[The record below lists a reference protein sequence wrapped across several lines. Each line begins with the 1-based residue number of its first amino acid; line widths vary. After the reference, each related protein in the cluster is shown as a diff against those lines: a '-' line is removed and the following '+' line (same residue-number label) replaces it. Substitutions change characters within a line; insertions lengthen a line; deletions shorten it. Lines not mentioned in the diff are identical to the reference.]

1 MLPDV
6 SRASE
11 SQHCQNVLCNHCNM
25 RVGVVGGE
33 EERGR
38 RRRGASGPDRHT
50 PHTDGVPN
58 RQSRDSTCQ
67 HPSVTTYEG
76 PLLRSPCELL
86 PVGTGH
92 PVQAILKSFT
102 AMSGCASKGTMS
114 LSQEVHV
121 INLRG
126 HAAEGPDSTPARLKK
141 SLLFT
146 SERGSSMLAE
156 EQAVPAP
163 EESGDG
169 LDSKAL
175 PINRPSPSCYE
186 EVSCQTHELCQSLM
200 MADLWGEMLTTAASA
215 PESSTITCKPVMPW
229 AVGLILCLP
238 LMFTSPLLSTLFMRR
253 NNTFPN
259 VWSKDGVKKRRDP
272 DVRYGFRCCEK
283 ETLLSFSWELSLI
296 LISSSHQVELHL
308 KPIQSVRQHQK
319 PLVFVLNSP
328 QPVSWNVK
336 AENLAPHIH
345 HTFHVSLGSE
355 VHFKQ
360 TNFSLNT
367 QTQKESLP
375 QGNEHLLNWALKK
388 YKAVTSFS
396 ELRMTQAIY
405 IKVGEDS
412 VFSDTCKID
421 TRFLSLNYL
430 GSYEE
435 PQTSKGCILSVPNRE
450 VHIIELQAPNSSSAF
465 QVDVIVDLRP
475 LKGDGLVVRDVILVL
490 RCAKSVHWVVKVHN
504 VQGNLEVVASDTVA
518 INSQMTERI
527 SPRQPLPSGS
537 QALIKWA
544 VDNGYSPVTSYTST
558 PMANHF
564 NIRLREQDV
573 SDHLERRLPP
583 ELFDLRHVS
592 PLPEKGPAAP
602 RSSLPFTFPA
612 HLPVSLSNLNYD
624 DEEPVDDRNLLDVEL
639 SVQCEEKR
647 MVVSID
653 RKSLEAKG
661 FANASL
667 TLKNPECKAKVNATH
682 YTLETSRTGCGTIV
696 FPMYNSPE
704 VLHINS
710 VTVISDEAQGDD
722 DPVSTWLTRFG
733 EDAGRTQ
740 PEPNPP
746 APSRTF
752 NCTYRESKEIP
763 NPKPGLSRQP
773 VNSISFEMELYK
785 TESFNDPPQ
794 QGVFSVSDQM
804 EVFVQITSKASDPD
818 IGLTITSCF
827 ISPNSS
833 PTVSSD
839 YKLIETVCAEDNSLK
854 WIQNPQRHLLFS
866 GKMGESFSFTFNSKT
881 LNSAVIFLHCEMSLC
896 SEDSQR
902 NQELPQC
909 LDPRNN
915 CTSLTMETIFALM
928 SNKRFLTK
936 PMAVVDDSEFPAEMF
951 LLDTTT
957 VVLIAFAAFV
967 IGALLTGALWFI
979 YTHTGGT
986 ARAQPVQKPQ
996 PVSENS
1002 SAAHSIGST
1011 QSTPC
1016 SSSSTA

>member
-1 MLPDV
+1 MYV
-6 SRASE
+6 FF
-11 SQHCQNVLCNHCNM
+11 VIFLCF
-25 RVGVVGGE
+25 
-33 EERGR
+33 
-38 RRRGASGPDRHT
+38 
-50 PHTDGVPN
+50 
-58 RQSRDSTCQ
+58 
-67 HPSVTTYEG
+67 EG

-126 HAAEGPDSTPARLKK
+126 HAAQGPDSTPAR
-141 SLLFT
+141 
-146 SERGSSMLAE
+146 
-156 EQAVPAP
+156 
-163 EESGDG
+163 
-169 LDSKAL
+169 
-175 PINRPSPSCYE
+175 
-186 EVSCQTHELCQSLM
+186 
-200 MADLWGEMLTTAASA
+200 
-215 PESSTITCKPVMPW
+215 
-229 AVGLILCLP
+229 
-238 LMFTSPLLSTLFMRR
+238 
-253 NNTFPN
+253 
-259 VWSKDGVKKRRDP
+259 
-272 DVRYGFRCCEK
+272 
-283 ETLLSFSWELSLI
+283 
-296 LISSSHQVELHL
+296 VELHL

-319 PLVFVLNSP
+319 RLVFVLNSP
-328 QPVSWNVK
+328 QPVIWNVK
-336 AENLAPHIH
+336 AENLAPRIH

-355 VHFKQ
+355 VLFKQ
-360 TNFSLNT
+360 ANFSLNT
-367 QTQKESLP
+367 RIQKENLP
-375 QGNEHLLNWALKK
+375 QGNEHLLNWAQKK
-388 YKAVTSFS
+388 YRAVTSFS

-475 LKGDGLVVRDVILVL
+475 LKDDDLVVRDVTLVL
-490 RCAKSVHWVVKVHN
+490 RCAKSVHWVVK
-504 VQGNLEVVASDTVA
+504 ASDTVT
-518 INSQMTERI
+518 INSQMVETT
-527 SPRQPLPSGS
+527 SPRQLLPSGS

-544 VDNGYSPVTSYTST
+544 VENGYNPVTSYTST

-564 NIRLREQDV
+564 NIRLREQGNLKV
-573 SDHLERRLPP
+573 TSRLPP
-583 ELFDLRHVS
+583 ELFNLRHVS

-602 RSSLPFTFPA
+602 PAAPHSSLPFPFPY
-612 HLPVSLSNLNYD
+612 LPISLPNLNYD
-624 DEEPVDDRNLLDVEL
+624 NEEPVEDRNVLDVEL
-639 SVQCEEKR
+639 IVQCEEKR

-653 RKSLEAKG
+653 RKR

-667 TLKNPECKAKVNATH
+667 MLKNPECKAKVNATH
-682 YTLETSRTGCGTIV
+682 YTLETPLTECGTIV
-696 FPMYNSPE
+696 FPVHDTQD

-710 VTVISDEAQGDD
+710 V
-722 DPVSTWLTRFG
+722 
-733 EDAGRTQ
+733 
-740 PEPNPP
+740 
-746 APSRTF
+746 
-752 NCTYRESKEIP
+752 IP
-763 NPKPGLSRQP
+763 NTKPAFGAIPGQP

-785 TESFNDPPQ
+785 TPFFNNPPQ
-794 QGVFSVSDQM
+794 QRIFKVSDQM
-804 EVFVQITSKASDPD
+804 EVITSTASNPD

-827 ISPNSS
+827 ISPSSS
-833 PTVSSD
+833 PSESSD
-839 YKLIETVCAEDNSLK
+839 YSLIETFCTKDNSLK
-854 WIQNPQRHLLFS
+854 WTQNSQGHFLFS
-866 GKMGESFSFTFNSKT
+866 SGKKGKSFSFTFNSKMLNKT
-881 LNSAVIFLHCEMSLC
+881 LVFLHCEMSLC
-896 SEDSQR
+896 SENSQR

-909 LDPRNN
+909 PDLRN
-915 CTSLTMETIFALM
+915 CSSLTGETMFVLM
-928 SNKRFLTK
+928 SNKRSLAK
-936 PMAVVDDSEFPAEMF
+936 PIAVVDNSESQAEMF

-967 IGALLTGALWFI
+967 IGVLLTGALWFI
-979 YTHTGGT
+979 YTHTGGN

>member
-1 MLPDV
+1 MAQRSRIPLMLL
-6 SRASE
+6 A
-11 SQHCQNVLCNHCNM
+11 LCCLTS
-25 RVGVVGGE
+25 
-33 EERGR
+33 
-38 RRRGASGPDRHT
+38 A
-50 PHTDGVPN
+50 
-58 RQSRDSTCQ
+58 
-67 HPSVTTYEG
+67 G

-126 HAAEGPDSTPARLKK
+126 HAAEGPDSTPAR
-141 SLLFT
+141 
-146 SERGSSMLAE
+146 
-156 EQAVPAP
+156 
-163 EESGDG
+163 
-169 LDSKAL
+169 
-175 PINRPSPSCYE
+175 
-186 EVSCQTHELCQSLM
+186 
-200 MADLWGEMLTTAASA
+200 
-215 PESSTITCKPVMPW
+215 
-229 AVGLILCLP
+229 
-238 LMFTSPLLSTLFMRR
+238 
-253 NNTFPN
+253 
-259 VWSKDGVKKRRDP
+259 
-272 DVRYGFRCCEK
+272 
-283 ETLLSFSWELSLI
+283 
-296 LISSSHQVELHL
+296 VELHL

-319 PLVFVLNSP
+319 RLVFVLNSP
-328 QPVSWNVK
+328 QPVIWNVK
-336 AENLAPHIH
+336 AENLALYIH
-345 HTFHVSLGSE
+345 HTFHVSLGSD

-360 TNFSLNT
+360 ANFSLNIR
-367 QTQKESLP
+367 TQKENLP
-375 QGNEHLLNWALKK
+375 QGNEHLLNWAQKK
-388 YKAVTSFS
+388 YRAVTSFS

-412 VFSDTCKID
+412 VLSDTCKID

-435 PQTSKGCILSVPNRE
+435 PQTSKGCILSVPNKE

-475 LKGDGLVVRDVILVL
+475 LKDDDLVVRDVTLVL
-490 RCAKSVHWVVKVHN
+490 RCAKSVHWVVKAHN
-504 VQGNLEVVASDTVA
+504 MRGNLEVVASDTVT
-518 INSQMTERI
+518 INSQMIETT

-544 VDNGYSPVTSYTST
+544 VENGYNPVTSYTST

-573 SDHLERRLPP
+573 SDHLESRLPP
-583 ELFDLRHVS
+583 ELFNLRHFS

-602 RSSLPFTFPA
+602 RSSLPFPFPA
-612 HLPVSLSNLNYD
+612 HLPVSLPNLNYD
-624 DEEPVDDRNLLDVEL
+624 DEEPAEDTNFLEVEL

-667 TLKNPECKAKVNATH
+667 MLKNPKCKAKVNATH
-682 YTLETSRTGCGTIV
+682 YTLETPLTECGTIE
-696 FPMYNSPE
+696 FPMYNSQD
-704 VLHINS
+704 VLYINS

-722 DPVSTWLTRFG
+722 DPISTWFPRLE
-733 EDAGRTQ
+733 EDVGRTQ
-740 PEPNPP
+740 AEPNPP
-746 APSRTF
+746 APLINF
-752 NCTYRESKEIP
+752 NCTYRESKEVP
-763 NPKPGLSRQP
+763 NPKPDSEAIPVPSRQP
-773 VNSISFEMELYK
+773 VNSISFEMELYD
-785 TESFNDPPQ
+785 TRSFNDPLQ
-794 QGVFSVSDQM
+794 QRIFRVSDQM
-804 EVFVQITSKASDPD
+804 EVLVQITSTASNAD

-827 ISPNSS
+827 ISPSS
-833 PTVSSD
+833 NPTVSSD

-854 WIQNPQRHLLFS
+854 WTQNSQGHFSFFS
-866 GKMGESFSFTFNSKT
+866 GKKGESFSFIFNSKM
-881 LNSAVIFLHCEMSLC
+881 LNKAVLFLHCEMSLC
-896 SEDSQR
+896 SENSQR
-902 NQELPQC
+902 KQELPQC

-915 CTSLTMETIFALM
+915 CTSLTGDTIFALM
-928 SNKRFLTK
+928 STKRCLTK
-936 PMAVVDDSEFPAEMF
+936 PIAVGDNSESQDYPPKKHEEAEMF

-967 IGALLTGALWFI
+967 IGVLLTGALWFI

>member
-1 MLPDV
+1 MGQRSRIPLMLL
-6 SRASE
+6 A
-11 SQHCQNVLCNHCNM
+11 LCCLTS
-25 RVGVVGGE
+25 
-33 EERGR
+33 
-38 RRRGASGPDRHT
+38 A
-50 PHTDGVPN
+50 
-58 RQSRDSTCQ
+58 
-67 HPSVTTYEG
+67 G

-126 HAAEGPDSTPARLKK
+126 HAAEGPDSTPAR
-141 SLLFT
+141 
-146 SERGSSMLAE
+146 
-156 EQAVPAP
+156 
-163 EESGDG
+163 
-169 LDSKAL
+169 
-175 PINRPSPSCYE
+175 
-186 EVSCQTHELCQSLM
+186 
-200 MADLWGEMLTTAASA
+200 
-215 PESSTITCKPVMPW
+215 
-229 AVGLILCLP
+229 
-238 LMFTSPLLSTLFMRR
+238 
-253 NNTFPN
+253 
-259 VWSKDGVKKRRDP
+259 
-272 DVRYGFRCCEK
+272 
-283 ETLLSFSWELSLI
+283 
-296 LISSSHQVELHL
+296 VELHL

-319 PLVFVLNSP
+319 RLVFVLNSP
-328 QPVSWNVK
+328 QPVIWNVK
-336 AENLAPHIH
+336 AENLAPFIH

-355 VHFKQ
+355 VLLKQ
-360 TNFSLNT
+360 ANFSLNT
-367 QTQKESLP
+367 QIQEENLP
-375 QGNEHLLNWALKK
+375 QGNEHLLNWAQKK
-388 YKAVTSFS
+388 YRAVTSFS

-475 LKGDGLVVRDVILVL
+475 LKDDDLVVRDVTLVL
-490 RCAKSVHWVVKVHN
+490 RCAKSVHWVVKAHN
-504 VQGNLEVVASDTVA
+504 MRGNLEVVASDTVT
-518 INSQMTERI
+518 INSQMVETT
-527 SPRQPLPSGS
+527 SPRQLLPSGS

-544 VDNGYSPVTSYTST
+544 VENGYNPVTSYTST

-573 SDHLERRLPP
+573 SDHLESRLPP
-583 ELFDLRHVS
+583 ELFNLRHVS

-602 RSSLPFTFPA
+602 PAAPHSSLPFPFPY
-612 HLPVSLSNLNYD
+612 LPISLPNLNYD
-624 DEEPVDDRNLLDVEL
+624 NEEPVEDRNVLDVEL
-639 SVQCEEKR
+639 IVQCEEKR

-667 TLKNPECKAKVNATH
+667 MLKNPECKAKVNATH
-682 YTLETSRTGCGTIV
+682 YTLETPLTECGTIV
-696 FPMYNSPE
+696 FPVHNTQD

-710 VTVISDEAQGDD
+710 VTVISEEAQGDD
-722 DPVSTWLTRFG
+722 DPISTWFPRLG
-733 EDAGRTQ
+733 EAAESTQ
-740 PEPNPP
+740 TEPNPP
-746 APSRTF
+746 APLINF
-752 NCTYRESKEIP
+752 NCTYRKSKEVPNTKPDFGAIP
-763 NPKPGLSRQP
+763 GQP

-785 TESFNDPPQ
+785 TQFFNNPPQ
-794 QGVFSVSDQM
+794 QRIFKVSDQM
-804 EVFVQITSKASDPD
+804 EVVVQITSTASNPD

-827 ISPNSS
+827 ISPSSS
-833 PTVSSD
+833 PSESSD
-839 YKLIETVCAEDNSLK
+839 YSLIETFCTKDNSLK
-854 WIQNPQRHLLFS
+854 WTQNSQGHFLFS
-866 GKMGESFSFTFNSKT
+866 SGKKGKSFSFTFNSKMLNKT
-881 LNSAVIFLHCEMSLC
+881 LVFLHCEMSLC
-896 SEDSQR
+896 SENSQR
-902 NQELPQC
+902 YQELPQC
-909 LDPRNN
+909 PDLRN
-915 CTSLTMETIFALM
+915 CSSLTGETMFVLM
-928 SNKRFLTK
+928 SNKRSLTK
-936 PMAVVDDSEFPAEMF
+936 PIAVVDNSESQDYPPKKHEEAEMF

-967 IGALLTGALWFI
+967 IGVLLTGALWFI
-979 YTHTGGT
+979 YTHTGGN

>member
-1 MLPDV
+1 MAQRSRIPLMLL
-6 SRASE
+6 A
-11 SQHCQNVLCNHCNM
+11 LCCLTS
-25 RVGVVGGE
+25 
-33 EERGR
+33 
-38 RRRGASGPDRHT
+38 A
-50 PHTDGVPN
+50 
-58 RQSRDSTCQ
+58 
-67 HPSVTTYEG
+67 G

-126 HAAEGPDSTPARLKK
+126 HAAEGPDSTPAR
-141 SLLFT
+141 
-146 SERGSSMLAE
+146 
-156 EQAVPAP
+156 
-163 EESGDG
+163 
-169 LDSKAL
+169 
-175 PINRPSPSCYE
+175 
-186 EVSCQTHELCQSLM
+186 
-200 MADLWGEMLTTAASA
+200 
-215 PESSTITCKPVMPW
+215 
-229 AVGLILCLP
+229 
-238 LMFTSPLLSTLFMRR
+238 
-253 NNTFPN
+253 
-259 VWSKDGVKKRRDP
+259 
-272 DVRYGFRCCEK
+272 
-283 ETLLSFSWELSLI
+283 
-296 LISSSHQVELHL
+296 VELHL

-319 PLVFVLNSP
+319 RLVFVLNSP
-328 QPVSWNVK
+328 QPVIWNVK

-345 HTFHVSLGSE
+345 HTFYVSVGSE
-355 VHFKQ
+355 VLFKQ

-367 QTQKESLP
+367 RFQEERLP

-388 YKAVTSFS
+388 YQAVTSFS

-435 PQTSKGCILSVPNRE
+435 PQTSKGCILSVPNKE

-475 LKGDGLVVRDVILVL
+475 LKDNDSVVRDVILVL

-504 VQGNLEVVASDTVA
+504 VQGNLEVVASDTVT
-518 INSQMTERI
+518 INSQMEEKTF
-527 SPRQPLPSGS
+527 PRQPLPSGS

-573 SDHLERRLPP
+573 SDHLESRLPP

-602 RSSLPFTFPA
+602 HSSLPFPFPA

-624 DEEPVDDRNLLDVEL
+624 NEEPIEDRNVLGVEL

-661 FANASL
+661 YANASL
-667 TLKNPECKAKVNATH
+667 MLKNPECKAKVNATH
-682 YTLETSRTGCGTIV
+682 YTLETSPTGCGTIV

-710 VTVISDEAQGDD
+710 VTVISDEVQADD
-722 DPVSTWLTRFG
+722 DPVSTWFPRLG

-740 PEPNPP
+740 AEPNPP
-746 APSRTF
+746 APSIDF
-752 NCTYRESKEIP
+752 NCTYRKYKEISK
-763 NPKPGLSRQP
+763 PKPDLSRQP
-773 VNSISFEMELYK
+773 VNSIRFEMELYK

-794 QGVFSVSDQM
+794 QGVFTVSDQM
-804 EVFVQITSKASDPD
+804 EVFVQITSKALDPD
-818 IGLTITSCF
+818 IGLTIISCF

-833 PTVSSD
+833 PTVPSD

-854 WIQNPQRHLLFS
+854 WIQNLQRHLFFS
-866 GKMGESFSFTFNSKT
+866 GKMGESFSFTFNSKM
-881 LNSAVIFLHCEMSLC
+881 LNSPVIFLHCEMSLC
-896 SEDSQR
+896 SEDSPR

-915 CTSLTMETIFALM
+915 CTSLTGETIFALM
-928 SNKRFLTK
+928 SNKKFLMK
-936 PMAVVDDSEFPAEMF
+936 PMAVVDNSESQGHPPKKLEPKEAEMF

>member
-1 MLPDV
+1 
-6 SRASE
+6 E
-11 SQHCQNVLCNHCNM
+11 SPHHPLYLFFILSNM
-25 RVGVVGGE
+25 CL
-33 EERGR
+33 
-38 RRRGASGPDRHT
+38 S
-50 PHTDGVPN
+50 N
-58 RQSRDSTCQ
+58 F
-67 HPSVTTYEG
+67 EG

-126 HAAEGPDSTPARLKK
+126 HAAEGPDSTPAR
-141 SLLFT
+141 
-146 SERGSSMLAE
+146 
-156 EQAVPAP
+156 
-163 EESGDG
+163 
-169 LDSKAL
+169 
-175 PINRPSPSCYE
+175 
-186 EVSCQTHELCQSLM
+186 
-200 MADLWGEMLTTAASA
+200 
-215 PESSTITCKPVMPW
+215 
-229 AVGLILCLP
+229 
-238 LMFTSPLLSTLFMRR
+238 
-253 NNTFPN
+253 
-259 VWSKDGVKKRRDP
+259 
-272 DVRYGFRCCEK
+272 
-283 ETLLSFSWELSLI
+283 
-296 LISSSHQVELHL
+296 VELHL

-319 PLVFVLNSP
+319 RLVFVLNSP
-328 QPVSWNVK
+328 QPVIWNVK
-336 AENLAPHIH
+336 AENLAPFIH

-355 VHFKQ
+355 VLLKQ
-360 TNFSLNT
+360 ANFSLNT
-367 QTQKESLP
+367 QIQEENLP
-375 QGNEHLLNWALKK
+375 QGNEHLLNWAQKK
-388 YKAVTSFS
+388 YRAVTSFS

-450 VHIIELQAPNSSSAF
+450 VHIIELQAPNSSSCSAF

-475 LKGDGLVVRDVILVL
+475 LKDDDLVVRDVTLVL
-490 RCAKSVHWVVKVHN
+490 RCAKSVHWVVKAHN
-504 VQGNLEVVASDTVA
+504 MRGNLEVVASDTVT
-518 INSQMTERI
+518 INSQMVETT
-527 SPRQPLPSGS
+527 SPRQLLPSGS

-544 VDNGYSPVTSYTST
+544 VENGYNPVTSYTST

-573 SDHLERRLPP
+573 SDHLESRLPP
-583 ELFDLRHVS
+583 ELFNLRHVS

-602 RSSLPFTFPA
+602 PAAPHSSLPFPFPY
-612 HLPVSLSNLNYD
+612 LPISLPNLNYD
-624 DEEPVDDRNLLDVEL
+624 NEEPVEDRNVLDVEL
-639 SVQCEEKR
+639 IVQCEEKR

-667 TLKNPECKAKVNATH
+667 MLKNPECKAKVNATH
-682 YTLETSRTGCGTIV
+682 YTLETPLTECGTIV
-696 FPMYNSPE
+696 FPVHNTQD

-710 VTVISDEAQGDD
+710 VIIKLKAIGILPEISVSISDVKKVDQHI
-722 DPVSTWLTRFG
+722 
-733 EDAGRTQ
+733 
-740 PEPNPP
+740 PEWCSSGLKIVFVNL
-746 APSRTF
+746 ALLTF
-752 NCTYRESKEIP
+752 NCTYRKSKEVPNTKPDFGAIP
-763 NPKPGLSRQP
+763 GQP

-785 TESFNDPPQ
+785 TQFFNNPPQ
-794 QGVFSVSDQM
+794 QRIFKVSDQM
-804 EVFVQITSKASDPD
+804 EVVVQITSTASNPD

-827 ISPNSS
+827 ISPSSS
-833 PTVSSD
+833 PSESSD
-839 YKLIETVCAEDNSLK
+839 YSLIETFCTKDNSLK
-854 WIQNPQRHLLFS
+854 WTQNSQGHFLFS
-866 GKMGESFSFTFNSKT
+866 SGKKGKSFSFTFNSKMLNKT
-881 LNSAVIFLHCEMSLC
+881 LVFLHCEMSLC
-896 SEDSQR
+896 SENSQR
-902 NQELPQC
+902 YQELPQC
-909 LDPRNN
+909 PDLRN
-915 CTSLTMETIFALM
+915 CSSLTGETMFVLM
-928 SNKRFLTK
+928 SNKRSLTK
-936 PMAVVDDSEFPAEMF
+936 PIAVVDNSESQDDLSPSIMQMFPLFPSEMF

-967 IGALLTGALWFI
+967 IGVLLTGALWFI
-979 YTHTGGT
+979 YTHTGSGN

>member
-1 MLPDV
+1 MAQRSCIPLMLL
-6 SRASE
+6 A
-11 SQHCQNVLCNHCNM
+11 LCCLTS
-25 RVGVVGGE
+25 
-33 EERGR
+33 
-38 RRRGASGPDRHT
+38 A
-50 PHTDGVPN
+50 
-58 RQSRDSTCQ
+58 
-67 HPSVTTYEG
+67 G

-126 HAAEGPDSTPARLKK
+126 HAAEGPDSTPAR
-141 SLLFT
+141 
-146 SERGSSMLAE
+146 
-156 EQAVPAP
+156 
-163 EESGDG
+163 
-169 LDSKAL
+169 
-175 PINRPSPSCYE
+175 
-186 EVSCQTHELCQSLM
+186 
-200 MADLWGEMLTTAASA
+200 
-215 PESSTITCKPVMPW
+215 
-229 AVGLILCLP
+229 
-238 LMFTSPLLSTLFMRR
+238 
-253 NNTFPN
+253 
-259 VWSKDGVKKRRDP
+259 
-272 DVRYGFRCCEK
+272 
-283 ETLLSFSWELSLI
+283 
-296 LISSSHQVELHL
+296 VELHL

-667 TLKNPECKAKVNATH
+667 TLTNPECKAKVNATH

-936 PMAVVDDSEFPAEMF
+936 PMAVVDDSEFPDHPPKKPEPEEAEMF